1 MIHRSSA
8 AILAARLSLSA
19 AAPLV
24 AGCGSSGPGVVPNVW
39 DAPAKGD
46 PAASSGLPVERYF
59 PMVDGHIYSY
69 RTMAE
74 SGDEGLLVA
83 RVARLEAGAGELVF
97 PSGGKRF
104 EYTPEGVRIASGA
117 NAGAF
122 VLKMPLSVGHAWRGE
137 HGGQT
142 RIDATDVA
150 LQLPAGDFQGCLR
163 TVEERGGDVTARYVT
178 VFCPDVG
185 VVFLEATAGMSFE
198 RAELESYAPPVDLGP
213 DGVRRI
219 E

>member
-1 MIHRSSA
+1 MTLR
-8 AILAARLSLSA
+8 SA
-19 AAPLV
+19 AALV
-24 AGCGSSGPGVVPNVW
+24 AALLAPHAAGCGPSSPDAASPNVW
-39 DAPAKGD
+39 DAPSKGD
-46 PAASSGLPVERYF
+46 AAASSGLPVERYF

-69 RTMAE
+69 RTMGE

-83 RVARLEAGAGELVF
+83 RVVRHDAGSGELTF

-104 EYTPEGVRIASGA
+104 EYTAEGVRIASGA

-122 VLKMPLSVGHAWRGE
+122 VLKTPLSVGQSWRGE

-150 LQLPAGDFQGCLR
+150 IQLPAGDFQGCLR

-185 VVFLEATAGMSFE
+185 VVSLEATAGMSFE
-198 RAELESYAPPVDLGP
+198 RAELMSYAAPVDLGP
-213 DGVRRI
+213 EGVRRI